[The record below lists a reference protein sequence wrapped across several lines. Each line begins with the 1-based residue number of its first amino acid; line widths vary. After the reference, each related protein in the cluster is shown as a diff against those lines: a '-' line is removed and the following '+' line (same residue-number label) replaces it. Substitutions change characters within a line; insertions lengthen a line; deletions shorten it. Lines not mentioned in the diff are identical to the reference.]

1 MWVWVWS
8 GDIVRFMT
16 MIQGEVNERERARFL
31 NARGGIWELATAER
45 HGTDQRTNWRG
56 VLLGE

>member
-1 MWVWVWS
+1 M
-8 GDIVRFMT
+8 RFMT
-16 MIQGEVNERERARFL
+16 MIQGDVNERERARFL